1 MSYFVKRS
9 VIHPEDNNDLAY
21 WTKKWG
27 VNVRQINNAII
38 ETGSI
43 NLQDIKRVL
52 KNKGEIN
59 KLAFWINKVVKRVF
73 HASKNDH
80 YFPHN
85 STQF

>member
-1 MSYFVKRS
+1 MSYFSKRS

-52 KNKGEIN
+52 KEKGEIN
-59 KLAFWINKVVKRVF
+59 KLGFWINNGFKKLSQAF
-73 HASKNDH
+73 KNDH
-80 YFPHN
+80 FFPHN